1 MKNYSRL
8 EGFSILELLIVI
20 SMIGIITS
28 IAIPQLGGLLPSSK
42 DVLARDF
49 VENLNGSLKKHNQS
63 NYRIKYQK
71 NDFFAGDE
79 IQIVRTLQWRD
90 DEDPSPGSPYMRQDW
105 HPVVSSDVS
114 EYRIKWN
121 GYSFELIYPSSR
133 GIGIHLS
140 LDGSDYGLDYQ
151 FEKGYKPVGR

>member
-28 IAIPQLGGLLPSSK
+28 IAIPQLGVLLPSSK

-49 VENLNGSLKKHNQS
+49 VENLNGSLMKHNQS
-63 NYRIKYQK
+63 NYRIKYPK
-71 NDFFAGDE
+71 NDSFAGDE

-90 DEDPSPGSPYMRQDW
+90 DEDPASGSPYMRQDW

-133 GIGIHLS
+133 GIGIRLS
-140 LDGSDYGLDYQ
+140 LDGSDYGLNYQ
-151 FEKGYKPVGR
+151 FEKGYKPIGK